1 VNVKVTCVN
10 NSNKPSRI
18 PLNEWLIEGKEYT
31 VTDIKKMG
39 LTPNT
44 TGYLLKEVQLSE
56 KSFPYELYN
65 SNRFQLVTEE
75 VLENIEQLE
84 ISI

>member
-1 VNVKVTCVN
+1 MKVVCIN

-31 VTDIKKMG
+31 VTDIRKMG

-75 VLENIEQLE
+75 VLENTEQLE

>member
-1 VNVKVTCVN
+1 MNVKVTCVN

>member
-18 PLNEWLIEGKEYT
+18 PFNEWLIEGKEYT
-31 VTDIKKMG
+31 VTDIRKMG

-44 TGYLLKEVQLSE
+44 IGYLLKEVQLSE

-65 SNRFQLVTEE
+65 SNRFQLVTEV
-75 VLENIEQLE
+75 VLENTEQLE